1 MLDTANWT
9 WREYGQRIGI
19 WRVMDVF
26 DKLGVAPSCTCNGM
40 IMVERRRIVDAVK
53 ERGWELVPH
62 NWAQNDLLTYYAHN
76 PEQER
81 AVIRKTLDKYQE
93 VVGRPAKAWLSSAI
107 RGTLHT
113 PAFLK
118 EFGLVAYCDYLND
131 DQPYLIDTIHGPI
144 VCVPY
149 SNDINDFNMFARG
162 SSSTRD
168 GIEMLKLCFDQ
179 LHAEGATTGR
189 IMNVGLHPHVIGQP
203 HRIAALREFI
213 EYVKGKIAGLVP
225 DPRTDR
231 HLVSRRG
238 QRTCPDVRR
247 LHRHA
252 VEHHGDA
259 SRQQVRHCRSC
270 TAIWHV
276 QSVNAGLLL
285 EQFDAEMQ
293 RRAGAGRGI
302 AEFAGIG
309 LEQRDEALQVLG
321 RQRRRNHHHR
331 REPRGDRNRSE
342 VANPVIRQIRSD
354 GRMHDAGRR
363 VIEQRIAVRVGST
376 TVSVAS
382 APPAPPWFCTT
393 TC

>member
-1 MLDTANWT
+1 MSDKPPSSYDFVPLPDRAPLKFPDGAHVALIFTINIEYWEPFRPGQKEPMFPGGPATIPHALPGDVLDTANWT

-26 DKLGVAPSCTCNGM
+26 DKMGVAPSCTCNGM

-213 EYVKGKIAGLVP
+213 EYVKGKSQVWFPTREQIATWYL
-225 DPRTDR
+225 
-231 HLVSRRG
+231 
-238 QRTCPDVRR
+238 
-247 LHRHA
+247 
-252 VEHHGDA
+252 
-259 SRQQVRHCRSC
+259 
-270 TAIWHV
+270 
-276 QSVNAGLLL
+276 
-285 EQFDAEMQ
+285 AEGPQ
-293 RRAGAGRGI
+293 
-302 AEFAGIG
+302 
-309 LEQRDEALQVLG
+309 
-321 RQRRRNHHHR
+321 
-331 REPRGDRNRSE
+331 
-342 VANPVIRQIRSD
+342 
-354 GRMHDAGRR
+354 
-363 VIEQRIAVRVGST
+363 RVGSPRRELADKR
-376 TVSVAS
+376 SS
-382 APPAPPWFCTT
+382 SK
-393 TC
+393 